1 MNTLA
6 RPHFAI
12 VGVALASVVAIVL
25 WTIYGNGE
33 PAPDP
38 VASTPRSLEDPAAAP
53 AHEAVEVS
61 APLEEHLRE
70 PTAVPP
76 SGRRVLEDLWGPI
89 PRDIEAT
96 LKTEVDLD
104 APFDFGPWEEA
115 ADHFAQTL
123 GDLTQ
128 EEFDN
133 TLAGLV
139 GWPTE
144 LTPDSLR
151 AAMLIDKNTPLGE
164 VEMEAIHNLVA
175 EDVAT
180 INDLART
187 YCEGLRTAKRAA
199 WARGD
204 YTKSPM
210 TTRMIPKNARAAFYT
225 TASAHRGWAAKIHLF
240 SDENQD
246 LLQLLEQVEARK
258 GERDRK
264 IRTYVASLK

>member
-1 MNTLA
+1 MKALA
-6 RPHFAI
+6 RTQVAI
-12 VGVALASVVAIVL
+12 VGAVLTSVIVFVL
-25 WTIYGNGE
+25 WTLHGGGRPTLE
-33 PAPDP
+33 PA
-38 VASTPRSLEDPAAAP
+38 ASSPRSPEDVAP
-53 AHEAVEVS
+53 APRHESVATSVPFKEG
-61 APLEEHLRE
+61 PRE
-70 PTAVPP
+70 ATAVAP
-76 SGRRVLEDLWGPI
+76 SGRHVLEDLWGPI
-89 PRDIEAT
+89 PRDIEAI

-104 APFDFGPWEEA
+104 APFVFGPWEDA

-180 INDLART
+180 IHDLART

-210 TTRMIPKNARAAFYT
+210 TTRMIPKNARDAFYT
-225 TASAHRGWAAKIHLF
+225 TASAHNGWAAKIHLF

-246 LLQLLEQVEARK
+246 LLQLLEQVEGSK